1 MLSYCCLDL
10 NWLELDLKLDLWN
23 HYSKIHKTISV
34 SVDWSRICCKVFV
47 KLGSDFLKGISEL
60 WSWG

>member
-34 SVDWSRICCKVFV
+34 SVDWLRVCCKFFC
-47 KLGSDFLKGISEL
+47 KTRLWFSE
-60 WSWG
+60 GY